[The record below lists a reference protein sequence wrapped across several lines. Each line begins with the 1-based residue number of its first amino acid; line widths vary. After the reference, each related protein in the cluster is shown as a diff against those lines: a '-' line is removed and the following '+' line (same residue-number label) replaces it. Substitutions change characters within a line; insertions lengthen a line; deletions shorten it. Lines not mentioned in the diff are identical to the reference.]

1 MSAFEKIDKKRA
13 LKVRIFVDS
22 TSESENFDDV
32 DYVEERVAKRRRRP
46 SRIPSS
52 SSLDTFENDEKKKN
66 CAIKVQTF
74 IDSSSESESESENC
88 NEHFVD
94 KDYVEKRVA
103 KKRIC
108 DRIRGKTGGS

>member
-52 SSLDTFENDEKKKN
+52 SFLDTFENDEKKKN
-66 CAIKVQTF
+66 CALKVKTF
-74 IDSSSESESESENC
+74 IDSSSESESENC

-94 KDYVEKRVA
+94 NDYVEKRVA
-103 KKRIC
+103 KKRIR
-108 DRIRGKTGGS
+108 DRIRG